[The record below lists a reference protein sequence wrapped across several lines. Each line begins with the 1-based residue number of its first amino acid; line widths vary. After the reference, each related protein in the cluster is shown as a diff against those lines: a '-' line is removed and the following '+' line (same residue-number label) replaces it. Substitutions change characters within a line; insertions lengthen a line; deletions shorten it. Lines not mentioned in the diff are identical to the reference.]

1 MKRVKIT
8 SRSART
14 HINLTY
20 PTVDPNK
27 KYAITVE
34 KLSVPVLN
42 SLVMNET
49 LFTVER
55 RLAANATTDKTNLD
69 LGVPLEKRTF
79 TPISVRNVSHLLYQ
93 MNMFFRELMLRVV
106 TTALPHNAAIHQYAV
121 PANFVQQPGQDWCG
135 PR

>member
-8 SRSART
+8 SRSAST
-14 HINLTY
+14 HVNLTY

-55 RLAANATTDKTNLD
+55 RLGANVTTDKTNLN
-69 LGVPLEKRTF
+69 LGVPLEKRAF
-79 TPISVRNVSHLLYQ
+79 TPTSVRNVSHLLYQ
-93 MNMFFRELMLRVV
+93 MNMFFS
-106 TTALPHNAAIHQYAV
+106 P
-121 PANFVQQPGQDWCG
+121 D
-135 PR
+135 